1 MSDTPLDV
9 RGLIIVTPDL
19 RAGIVAGGVALDS
32 GDQWRVLL
40 ETGEQRT
47 VRADS
52 VLVIDA
58 ERTGELR
65 ELLTGDDP
73 NEGLPVDERTADDL
87 R

>member
-1 MSDTPLDV
+1 
-9 RGLIIVTPDL
+9 
-19 RAGIVAGGVALDS
+19 
-32 GDQWRVLL
+32 
-40 ETGEQRT
+40 